1 MFRIL
6 ILIIKNDVK
15 KAGKW
20 KEAKFMGTSKIS
32 NLNRIFTR
40 NMLRHFIN
48 GKEDNVYSSVVK
60 RYTSDYVQKNNRE
73 LISEIYCELK
83 DNYRNEYFYKNT
95 LLNKLLLGVHSVN
108 TTVALT
114 EVVIGKSK
122 ADFVLI
128 NGKAVVYEIKT
139 ELDNLERLGSQIDDY
154 YKAFDHVAVVTYEK
168 NLQRL
173 YKVLDNID
181 KPVGIYILR
190 KNGKL
195 GTIRK
200 PQSYTDD
207 LEKEIIFK
215 LLRKSEYEDII
226 TQQYGYLPKVTQ
238 FKYYS
243 TCKKMFL
250 QIPIEESY
258 LLVLRIL
265 KKRMRL
271 EKEEFVKIPYEL
283 KFLAYFME
291 LSYDDY
297 RKLEI
302 FLDHQYGGV

>member
-1 MFRIL
+1 MET
-6 ILIIKNDVK
+6 K
-15 KAGKW
+15 K
-20 KEAKFMGTSKIS
+20 MS

-40 NMLRHFIN
+40 NMLLRLID
-48 GKEDNVYSSVVK
+48 GKVDDVYSSVVR
-60 RYTSDYVQKNNRE
+60 RYTSDADQKTNRA

-83 DNYRNEYFYKNT
+83 NNYRNEYFYKNT

-108 TTVALT
+108 TTTALT
-114 EVVIGKSK
+114 EMAIAKSK

-139 ELDNLERLGSQIDDY
+139 ELDNLERLNSQIDDY

-168 NLQRL
+168 NLQQL
-173 YKVLDNID
+173 QKVLDSMD
-181 KPVGIYILR
+181 KPVGIYLLR

-200 PQSYTDD
+200 PERYSGNLD
-207 LEKEIIFK
+207 KEIIFK

-226 TQQYGYLPKVTQ
+226 VQRYGYLPDVTQ

-258 LLVLRIL
+258 ILVLRIL
-265 KKRMRL
+265 KKRTYL
-271 EKEEFVKIPYEL
+271 EKEEFIKIPYEL
-283 KFLAYFME
+283 KFLAYFMD
-291 LSYDDY
+291 LTHDDY
-297 RKLEI
+297 QKLEV
-302 FLDHQYGGV
+302 FLECRYGGV

>member
-1 MFRIL
+1 M
-6 ILIIKNDVK
+6 
-15 KAGKW
+15 GG
-20 KEAKFMGTSKIS
+20 EAKLMESNKMS

-40 NMLRHFIN
+40 NMLRHFID
-48 GKEDNVYSSVVK
+48 GKVDSVYSSVVR
-60 RYTSDYVQKNNRE
+60 RYTSNPNQKNNRE

-83 DNYRNEYFYKNT
+83 KNYRNEYFYKNT

-108 TTVALT
+108 TTTALT
-114 EVVIGKSK
+114 EMAIAKSK

-139 ELDNLERLGSQIDDY
+139 ELDNLERLSSQIDDY

-168 NLQRL
+168 NLQQL
-173 YKVLDNID
+173 QKVLDSI
-181 KPVGIYILR
+181 KQPVGIYILR
-190 KNGKL
+190 KNGRL
-195 GTIRK
+195 GTVRK
-200 PQSYTDD
+200 PERYAGD
-207 LEKEIIFK
+207 LDKETIFK
-215 LLRKSEYEDII
+215 LLRKNEYEDII
-226 TQQYGYLPKVTQ
+226 SRRYGYLPEVTQ

-258 LLVLRIL
+258 SLVLKIL
-265 KKRMRL
+265 KKRMQL
-271 EKEEFVKIPYEL
+271 EKEEFIKIPYEL

-297 RKLEI
+297 QKLEV
-302 FLDHQYGGV
+302 FLERQYGGA